1 MGYYSEVAYVA
12 VGKKDD
18 ILAAIAAW
26 RLNSPDKA
34 GIHLDEVD
42 IVPRGNE
49 HLLVSFYADGTKW
62 YDSFEGTQAHES
74 FLLSLEDKPIAARFV
89 RIGEDENDIETRTY
103 GDGCDGFDDLYS
115 YIYPVRSICIDFYI
129 DPEQDI
135 RKQAK
140 NEDNTDPVSAVP
152 ESPVPALLDG
162 NSG

>member
-18 ILAAIAAW
+18 MLAAIAAW

-49 HLLVSFYADGTKW
+49 HLLVSFYTEGTKW
-62 YDSFEGTQAHES
+62 YDSFEGIQAHES
-74 FLLSLEDKPIAARFV
+74 FLSSLDDKPIAARFV

-115 YIYPVRSICIDFYI
+115 YIYPVRSICIDLDI

-152 ESPVPALLDG
+152 EATL
-162 NSG
+162 

>member
-49 HLLVSFYADGTKW
+49 HLLVSFYADSTKW
-62 YDSFEGTQAHES
+62 YDSFEGIQAHES

-129 DPEQDI
+129 NSEQDI

-152 ESPVPALLDG
+152 EATL
-162 NSG
+162 

>member
-18 ILAAIAAW
+18 MLAAIAAW

-34 GIHLDEVD
+34 DIQLDEVD
-42 IVPRGNE
+42 IVPRGDE
-49 HLLVSFYADGTKW
+49 HLLVSFYADSIKW
-62 YDSFEGTQAHES
+62 YDNFDTTQAHAQ
-74 FLLSLEDKPIAARFV
+74 FLASLEDKPIAARFV
-89 RIGEDENDIETRTY
+89 RIGEDVEDIETLNY
-103 GDGCDGFDDLYS
+103 GEGCDGFDDLYS
-115 YIYPVRSICIDFYI
+115 YIYPVRSICIDLNI

-152 ESPVPALLDG
+152 EATL
-162 NSG
+162 

>member
-18 ILAAIAAW
+18 MLAAIAAW
-26 RLNSPDKA
+26 RLSSPDQA
-34 GIHLDEVD
+34 AIQLDEVN
-42 IVPRGNE
+42 IVPHGDE
-49 HLLVSFYADGTKW
+49 HLLVSFYTDGIKW
-62 YDSFEGTQAHES
+62 YDSFDAIRAHES
-74 FLLSLEDKPIAARFV
+74 FLTSLEDKPISARFV
-89 RIGEDENDIETRTY
+89 RIGEDVEDIETRTY
-103 GDGCDGFDDLYS
+103 GDGCDGFDDFYS
-115 YIYPVRSICIDFYI
+115 YIYPVRSICIDLYI

-140 NEDNTDPVSAVP
+140 NEDNTDPVPAVP

>member
-18 ILAAIAAW
+18 MLAAIAAW
-26 RLNSPDKA
+26 RLNSPERA
-34 GIHLDEVD
+34 VIQLDEVD
-42 IVPRGNE
+42 IVPYGDE
-49 HLLVSFYADGTKW
+49 HLLVSFYIDGIKW
-62 YDSFEGTQAHES
+62 YDGFERIQAHES
-74 FLLSLEDKPIAARFV
+74 FLSSLEDKPIAARLV
-89 RIGEDENDIETRTY
+89 RIGEDVEDIETRTY

-115 YIYPVRSICIDFYI
+115 YIYPVRSIYIDLYI

>member
-1 MGYYSEVAYVA
+1 MGYYSDVAYVA

-18 ILAAIAAW
+18 MLAAIAAW
-26 RLNSPDKA
+26 RLSDPDKA
-34 GIHLDEVD
+34 AIQLDEVD
-42 IVPRGNE
+42 IVPHGDE
-49 HLLVSFYADGTKW
+49 HLLVSFYADNIKW
-62 YDSFEGTQAHES
+62 YDSFNTVQAHEL
-74 FLLSLEDKPIAARFV
+74 FLSSLESKPIAARFV
-89 RIGEDENDIETRTY
+89 RIGEDEDDTETRSY
-103 GDGCDGFDDLYS
+103 GDGCDGFDDLYD
-115 YIYPVRSICIDFYI
+115 YIYPVRSICIDFNI

>member
-18 ILAAIAAW
+18 MLAAIAAW

-34 GIHLDEVD
+34 GIQLDEVD

-49 HLLVSFYADGTKW
+49 HLLMSFYTDSTKW
-62 YDSFEGTQAHES
+62 YDSFEGIQAHES
-74 FLLSLEDKPIAARFV
+74 FLSSLDDKPIAARFV

-152 ESPVPALLDG
+152 EATL
-162 NSG
+162 

>member
-115 YIYPVRSICIDFYI
+115 YIYPIRSICIDFYI

>member
-18 ILAAIAAW
+18 MLTAIAAW

-49 HLLVSFYADGTKW
+49 HLLVSFYADSTKW
-62 YDSFEGTQAHES
+62 YDSFEGIQAHES
-74 FLLSLEDKPIAARFV
+74 FLLSLEDKPIAARLV
-89 RIGEDENDIETRTY
+89 RIGEDENDIETQTY
-103 GDGCDGFDDLYS
+103 GDGCDGFDDLHS
-115 YIYPVRSICIDFYI
+115 YIYPVRSIYIDLYI

-152 ESPVPALLDG
+152 EATL
-162 NSG
+162 

>member
-18 ILAAIAAW
+18 MLAAIAAW
-26 RLNSPDKA
+26 RLNSPERA
-34 GIHLDEVD
+34 AIQLDEVD
-42 IVPRGNE
+42 IVPHGDE
-49 HLLVSFYADGTKW
+49 HLLMSFYADSIKW
-62 YDSFEGTQAHES
+62 YDSFERIQAHES
-74 FLLSLEDKPIAARFV
+74 FLSSLEDKPIAARFV
-89 RIGEDENDIETRTY
+89 RIGEEENDIETQNY
-103 GDGCDGFDDLYS
+103 GDGCLGLSDLYDR
-115 YIYPVRSICIDFYI
+115 IYPVRSLCVDFNI

-140 NEDNTDPVSAVP
+140 NEDNTDPVPAVP

>member
-12 VGKKDD
+12 IGKKDD
-18 ILAAIAAW
+18 MLAAIAAW
-26 RLNSPDKA
+26 RLSSPDKA
-34 GIHLDEVD
+34 VIQLDEVD
-42 IVPRGNE
+42 IVPYGDE
-49 HLLVSFYADGTKW
+49 HLLVSFHIDSIKW
-62 YDSFEGTQAHES
+62 YDGFERIQAHEL

-89 RIGEDENDIETRTY
+89 RIGEDENDIETQTY

-115 YIYPVRSICIDFYI
+115 YIYPVRSIYI
-129 DPEQDI
+129 DLYINPEQDI

-140 NEDNTDPVSAVP
+140 NEDNTDPVPAVP